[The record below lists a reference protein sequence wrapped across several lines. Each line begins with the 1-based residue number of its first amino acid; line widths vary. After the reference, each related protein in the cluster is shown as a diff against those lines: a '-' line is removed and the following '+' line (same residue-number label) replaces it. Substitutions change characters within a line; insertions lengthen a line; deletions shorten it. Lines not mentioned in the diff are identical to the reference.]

1 MRRIKASVNI
11 KLPKRTVISRAD
23 KPSEFI
29 GVPKKYKYLVIEDGI
44 LENYYE
50 SKLHM

>member
-11 KLPKRTVISRAD
+11 KLSKRTIVSRSE

-29 GVPKKYKYLVIEDGI
+29 GVPKKYKYLLLEDGKV
-44 LENYYE
+44 EGYYE